1 MFDIRGL
8 QKTTLVDY
16 PGKVAATVFLGGC
29 NMRCPYCHN
38 PGLVFR
44 TADVISEESVLKTLS
59 ENKKWIDA
67 VCITGGE
74 PTLQEDLPLFA
85 RKLKDLRL
93 LVKLDT
99 NGTNPEMIKQLL
111 REKLLDYIAMDIKG
125 APEDYEKSCGV
136 KVDIDKVKKSAEIIM
151 KSGIDYEFRTTVVP
165 GFFDESTARK
175 IGVWI
180 GGAKKYYLQQFV
192 ASEKMIDPKM
202 SVVKAYSKEE
212 LKRFVD
218 ILKPSFGDVIFRGD

>member
-1 MFDIRGL
+1 MPDIRGL

-38 PGLVFR
+38 PGLVFK
-44 TADVISEESVLKTLS
+44 TAERISEESVLKTLF

-74 PTLQEDLPLFA
+74 PTIQVDLPSFA
-85 RKLKDLRL
+85 RKLKDMGF

-99 NGTNPEMIKQLL
+99 NGTNLGMLSELL
-111 REKLLDYIAMDIKG
+111 NAKLLDYIAMDIKG
-125 APEDYEKSCGV
+125 APEDYGKSCGV
-136 KVDIDKVKKSAEIIM
+136 KVDVALVKKSAEIIM
-151 KSGIDYEFRTTVVP
+151 KSGVDYEFRTTVVP
-165 GFFDESTARK
+165 GFFDENTARK
-175 IGVWI
+175 VGVWI
-180 GGAKKYYLQQFV
+180 RDAKRYYLQQFV

-202 SVVKAYSKEE
+202 QEVKPYFKEE
-212 LKRFVD
+212 LKKFVE
-218 ILKPSFGDVIFRGD
+218 ILKPSFGEVGLRD

>member
-1 MFDIRGL
+1 MLDVRGL

-38 PGLVFR
+38 PGLVFK
-44 TADVISEESVLKTLS
+44 TAELISEESVLKTLS

-74 PTLQEDLPLFA
+74 PTIQADLPSFA
-85 RKLKDLRL
+85 RKLKDLGF

-99 NGTNPEMIKQLL
+99 NGTNLEMIKQLL
-111 REKLLDYIAMDIKG
+111 RENLLDYIAMDIKG
-125 APEDYEKSCGV
+125 APEDYEKACGV
-136 KVDIDKVKKSAEIIM
+136 KVDVALVKKSAEIIM
-151 KSGIDYEFRTTVVP
+151 KSGVDYEFRTTVVP
-165 GFFDESTARK
+165 GFFDENVARK
-175 IGVWI
+175 VGVWI
-180 GGAKKYYLQQFV
+180 RDAKRYYLQQFV

-202 SVVKAYSKEE
+202 QAVKPYFKEE
-212 LKRFVD
+212 LKKFVE
-218 ILKPSFGDVIFRGD
+218 ILKPRFGEVGLRD

>member
-1 MFDIRGL
+1 MIDIRGL

-38 PGLVFR
+38 PGLVFK
-44 TADVISEESVLKTLS
+44 TADLISEESVLKTLS

-74 PTLQEDLPLFA
+74 PTLQEELPLFA
-85 RKLKDLRL
+85 RKLKDIGF

-99 NGTNPEMIKQLL
+99 NGTNPAMIGRLL
-111 REKLLDYIAMDIKG
+111 RENLLDYVAMDVKG
-125 APEDYEKSCGV
+125 APEDYGRACGV
-136 KVDIDKVKKSAEIIM
+136 KVDVDAVKKSAEIIM
-151 KSGIDYEFRTTVVP
+151 GSGVDYEFRTTVVP
-165 GFFDESTARK
+165 GFFDEGTARK
-175 IGVWI
+175 ICLWL
-180 GGAKKYYLQQFV
+180 GGAKRYYLQQFV

-202 SVVKAYSKEE
+202 NGVKAYSKEE
-212 LKRFVD
+212 LKGFVEV
-218 ILKPSFGDVIFRGD
+218 LKPGFGEVGVRD

>member
-1 MFDIRGL
+1 MLDVRGL

-38 PGLVFR
+38 PGLVFK
-44 TADVISEESVLKTLS
+44 TAELISEESVLKTLS

-74 PTLQEDLPLFA
+74 PTIQANLPLFA
-85 RKLKDLRL
+85 RKLKDLGF

-99 NGTNPEMIKQLL
+99 NGTNPEMLSEL
-111 REKLLDYIAMDIKG
+111 FDANLLDYIAMDVKG
-125 APEDYEKSCGV
+125 APEDYARSCEV
-136 KVDIDKVKKSAEIIM
+136 EVDVALVKKSAEIIM
-151 KSGIDYEFRTTVVP
+151 KSCVDYEFRTTVVP
-165 GFFDESTARK
+165 GFFDEKIARK
-175 IGVWI
+175 IGVWL

-192 ASEKMIDPKM
+192 ASGKMIDSKM
-202 SVVKAYSKEE
+202 CAVKPYSKK
-212 LKRFVD
+212 KREAFVE
-218 ILKPSFGDVIFRGD
+218 ILKPSFGDVGLRD